1 MRSIRLAV
9 IRQRYTPFGGA
20 ERFIDLALRALRDR
34 SDVQVTV
41 IAREW
46 KGKRS
51 ADARTVECN
60 PFHIGRVW
68 RLLAFA
74 RAVDRAV
81 LRGDFDIVQSHERL
95 SCCDIFRA
103 GDGVHR
109 EWLDQRSRI
118 LSPLRRF
125 LMRCSPFN
133 RLTLAHERDMFA
145 SPRLKVVIA
154 NSQRV
159 RADILRHFPNTTAEI
174 LVIHNAV
181 DTNHFHP
188 QLRDEYR
195 KSMRSQLGLEEG
207 APVLLFVGSGFERK
221 GVGPLLQVM
230 AKLPASIRLVIVG
243 KDTRQSHFE
252 AESRR
257 LGVASRV
264 TFVGPQ
270 GDVRPY
276 YGMADILVLPSLYD
290 PFPNS
295 VIEAMACAVP
305 VIVSDGCGTL
315 DIIDDK
321 RFVLDALDVDGWV
334 SRIQEA
340 LDPPIYRALSQSS
353 RRAAESLTIQKMA
366 DQLLAVYLKV
376 PSKSPRSESVGESRN
391 A

>member
-1 MRSIRLAV
+1 
-9 IRQRYTPFGGA
+9 
-20 ERFIDLALRALRDR
+20 
-34 SDVQVTV
+34 
-41 IAREW
+41 
-46 KGKRS
+46 
-51 ADARTVECN
+51 
-60 PFHIGRVW
+60 
-68 RLLAFA
+68 
-74 RAVDRAV
+74 
-81 LRGDFDIVQSHERL
+81 
-95 SCCDIFRA
+95 
-103 GDGVHR
+103 
-109 EWLDQRSRI
+109 
-118 LSPLRRF
+118 
-125 LMRCSPFN
+125 
-133 RLTLAHERDMFA
+133 
-145 SPRLKVVIA
+145 
-154 NSQRV
+154 
-159 RADILRHFPNTTAEI
+159 
-174 LVIHNAV
+174 
-181 DTNHFHP
+181 
-188 QLRDEYR
+188 
-195 KSMRSQLGLEEG
+195 
-207 APVLLFVGSGFERK
+207 
-221 GVGPLLQVM
+221 M